1 MCALFMWFSFGRRT
15 VTSACSQFECWGPLF
30 TYGTLPSEAEG
41 PWLAFVASMRRILA
55 RDVELASVPGIVER
69 HIAVLVDLERVL
81 PPSELGCFMHL
92 TLELALDMDMWPI
105 RPISMMSFEGC
116 RPHYRV
122 HASPRSKFPPA
133 TYKHMQ
139 LTC

>member
-1 MCALFMWFSFGRRT
+1 
-15 VTSACSQFECWGPLF
+15 V
-30 TYGTLPSEAEG
+30 EG

-81 PPSELGCFMHL
+81 PPSELGCFLHL

-122 HASPRSKFPPA
+122 HASPRSKIPPA

>member
-1 MCALFMWFSFGRRT
+1 
-15 VTSACSQFECWGPLF
+15 
-30 TYGTLPSEAEG
+30 
-41 PWLAFVASMRRILA
+41 MRRILA

-81 PPSELGCFMHL
+81 PPSELGCFLHL

-116 RPHYRV
+116 HALPHARARLSA
-122 HASPRSKFPPA
+122 HDRKP
-133 TYKHMQ
+133 H
-139 LTC
+139 L

>member
-1 MCALFMWFSFGRRT
+1 M
-15 VTSACSQFECWGPLF
+15 SACSQFECWGPLF
-30 TYGTLPSEAEG
+30 TYGALPSEAEG

-81 PPSELGCFMHL
+81 PPSELGCFLHL

-116 RPHYRV
+116 RPHYHV
-122 HASPRSKFPPA
+122 HASHDRKSHLQH
-133 TYKHMQ
+133 TNI
-139 LTC
+139 CS